1 MNYLVYILLF
11 MSFLEAQQEIL
22 LDRVASVVENK
33 IVLMSDVVLAANA
46 VAAQQRI
53 NPNTNPVAYKKIL
66 ESSRESMVEQL
77 LIIEMA
83 EQDSV
88 EILDKDIDKALNQ
101 QIDNIITQTG
111 SKELAEAALGKKI
124 SDFKRS
130 YRDDMKGKLLAEKYT
145 SSLTSSINVSRGDVI
160 DFFNTYK
167 DSIPSFPT
175 LYKTHHILIEIK
187 PSEESVKNSLDKAND
202 IRNKILNEEISFDDA
217 AKTYSADPGSKDQ
230 GGNLGYVPRGTFV
243 QEFDKVVFT
252 VEKNILTEPVKT
264 QYGHHIIEVL
274 ERTGEKVLARHI
286 LIRTET
292 TDLDRKKTY
301 DAINNIK
308 NDITN
313 FDDFY
318 KAAAVFS
325 DDKTSNSSGGFLGMI
340 DLEYYQVPEL
350 KKEISTI
357 KTKTISNPIE
367 TDFGYHL
374 IWVDEIQ
381 EGGPPTLETNWLEL
395 EEMALNKKKSDWYQ
409 TWINKIKSQFYIKR
423 NPLTYP
429 QING

>member
-1 MNYLVYILLF
+1 MNYFLYILLF
-11 MSFLEAQQEIL
+11 VSYLSAQQEIL

-46 VAAQQRI
+46 VAAQQQI
-53 NPNTNPVAYKKIL
+53 NPNTNPLAYQKIL
-66 ESSRESMVEQL
+66 ESSRESMIEQL

-88 EILDKDIDKALNQ
+88 EILDKDVDKALNQ
-101 QIDNIITQTG
+101 QIDNIIAQTG
-111 SKELAEAALGKKI
+111 SKELAEEALGKKI

-145 SSLTSSINVSRGDVI
+145 SSLTTSINVSRGDVV

-175 LYKTHHILIEIK
+175 LYKTHHILLEIK
-187 PSEESVKNSLDKAND
+187 PSEESNKKSFEEAMD
-202 IRNKILNEEISFDDA
+202 IRNKIVNGLSFDEA
-217 AKTYSADPGSKDQ
+217 AKLYSADPGSKDQ

-243 QEFDKVVFT
+243 KEFDRVVFT
-252 VEKNILTEPVKT
+252 IEKNVLTEPIKT
-264 QYGHHIIEVL
+264 KYGHHLIEVL

-286 LIRTET
+286 LIRTKT
-292 TDLDRKKTY
+292 TDLDKKNTY

-308 NDITN
+308 NSIN
-313 FDDFY
+313 SFDDFY
-318 KAAAVFS
+318 QAAADFS
-325 DDKTSNSSGGFLGMI
+325 DDKTSNTNGGFLGMI

-350 KKEISTI
+350 KKEISNI
-357 KTKTISNPIE
+357 EIQTISNPIE

-374 IWVDEIQ
+374 IWVDEIK
-381 EGGPPTLETNWLEL
+381 EGGIPSLESNWLDL

-409 TWINKIKSQFYIKR
+409 SWIEKIKSQFYIKR
-423 NPLTYP
+423 NPLSYP
-429 QING
+429 QIGG

>member
-46 VAAQQRI
+46 VAAQQQI

-145 SSLTSSINVSRGDVI
+145 SSLTSLINVSRGDVI

-308 NDITN
+308 NNIKN

-350 KKEISTI
+350 KKEIATI

>member
-46 VAAQQRI
+46 VAAQQQI

-101 QIDNIITQTG
+101 QIDNIIAQTG

-145 SSLTSSINVSRGDVI
+145 SSLTTSINVSRGDVI

-187 PSEESVKNSLDKAND
+187 PSEESVKNSFNKAND
-202 IRNKILNEEISFDDA
+202 IRNKILNGEISFDDA
-217 AKTYSADPGSKDQ
+217 AKTFSADPGSKDQ

-292 TDLDRKKTY
+292 TDLDKKKTY
-301 DAINNIK
+301 ETINNIK
-308 NDITN
+308 NDIIN

-318 KAAAVFS
+318 KAAADFS

-357 KTKTISNPIE
+357 KTKTISSPIE

>member
-46 VAAQQRI
+46 VAAQQQI
-53 NPNTNPVAYKKIL
+53 NPNTNPIVYKKIL

-101 QIDNIITQTG
+101 QIDNIIAQTG

-145 SSLTSSINVSRGDVI
+145 SSLTTSINVSRGDVI

-187 PSEESVKNSLDKAND
+187 PSEESVKNSFNKAND
-202 IRNKILNEEISFDDA
+202 IRNKILNGEISFDDA
-217 AKTYSADPGSKDQ
+217 AKTYSADPGSKDW

-252 VEKNILTEPVKT
+252 VEKNILTKPVKT

-292 TDLDRKKTY
+292 TDLDKKKTY
-301 DAINNIK
+301 ETINNIK

-318 KAAAVFS
+318 KAAADFS

-340 DLEYYQVPEL
+340 DLEYYQVPET
-350 KKEISTI
+350 KQEISTI
-357 KTKTISNPIE
+357 KTKTISRPIE

>member
-1 MNYLVYILLF
+1 MNYFIYILLF
-11 MSFLEAQQEIL
+11 MSYLSAQQEIL

-46 VAAQQRI
+46 VAAQQQI
-53 NPNTNPVAYKKIL
+53 NPNTNPLAYQKIL
-66 ESSRESMVEQL
+66 ESSRESMIEQL

-88 EILDKDIDKALNQ
+88 EILDKDVDKALNQ
-101 QIDNIITQTG
+101 QIDNIIAQTG
-111 SKELAEAALGKKI
+111 SKELAEEALGKKI

-130 YRDDMKGKLLAEKYT
+130 YRDDMRGKLLAEKYT
-145 SSLTSSINVSRGDVI
+145 SSLTTSINVSRGDVI

-175 LYKTHHILIEIK
+175 LYKTHHILLEIK
-187 PSEESVKNSLDKAND
+187 PSEESNKKSFKEAMD
-202 IRNKILNEEISFDDA
+202 IRNKIINGLSFEEA
-217 AKTYSADPGSKDQ
+217 AKLYSADPGSKDQ

-243 QEFDKVVFT
+243 KEFDRVVFT
-252 VEKNILTEPVKT
+252 IEKNVLTEPIKT
-264 QYGHHIIEVL
+264 KYGHHLIEVL

-286 LIRTET
+286 LIRTKT
-292 TDLDRKKTY
+292 TDLDKKNTY
-301 DAINNIK
+301 DAISNIK
-308 NDITN
+308 NNINN

-318 KAAAVFS
+318 QAAADFS
-325 DDKTSNSSGGFLGMI
+325 DDKTSNTNGGFLGMI

-350 KKEISTI
+350 KKEISNI
-357 KTKTISNPIE
+357 EIQTISNPIE

-374 IWVDEIQ
+374 IWVDEIK
-381 EGGPPTLETNWLEL
+381 EGGIPSLKSNWLDL

-409 TWINKIKSQFYIKR
+409 SWIEKIKSQFYIKR
-423 NPLTYP
+423 NPLSYP
-429 QING
+429 QIGG